1 MTLQEKPEIFTHIKK
16 KLSFGTYAVKWIPFS
31 AKFVVL
37 GQHPR
42 GTGLFQVYELNEQEL
57 MLIKER
63 ETGGALKCGTFDAS
77 SLNARHLATGDF
89 DGRLALWDLEYTEAP
104 VFSIKAH
111 SSIINDID
119 GCGGAITSSHGPPEL
134 ATASRDGTV
143 KIWDIRQKN
152 QPVIKIDSMEEAKG
166 SRDTWC
172 VAFGNAWN
180 NKERVLAAGYDSGEI
195 KLFDLKAMSTLSELT
210 ISSGVVSLEFDRQY
224 TKLNR
229 LTVGSLKTLEV
240 FEINEEDKLKSLVT
254 GKHEDDTT
262 NWCVRHVPQ
271 SPNLF
276 MASTSSGAVNL
287 YQINNKSLKLM
298 TSATVTE
305 QPVASVDWHINK
317 SGLTV
322 FTSFD
327 GTIGVNIVTNI

>member
-63 ETGGALKCGTFDAS
+63 ETGGALKCGTFGAS

-119 GCGGAITSSHGPPEL
+119 GCGGSITSSHGPPEL

-240 FEINEEDKLKSLVT
+240 FEINEEDKLKSLAT

-287 YQINNKSLKLM
+287 YQIKNKSLKLM